1 MENKREEKIPAL
13 LNKINAKVG
22 VELGVFKG
30 EFSKVL
36 LDKWGGRLYMIDPW
50 RPLGE
55 EYNDACDDLQLYDLY
70 ADTAKNI
77 KGHETR
83 GFMLRGLGEELIDL
97 FEDESLDFIYID
109 ANHSYDYV
117 KADMDMWYPKLK
129 KGGLFAGH
137 DYLNFDWY
145 NTTNNDYSLCENN
158 KDREIFSYNQNGRY
172 FAGIFGVNPAVDE
185 FCKKHQKDF
194 NVTEEF
200 WGSWHFFK

>member
-1 MENKREEKIPAL
+1 MENKREEKIPSL

-30 EFSKVL
+30 EFSNVL
-36 LDKWGGRLYMIDPW
+36 LNKWNGRLYMIDPW
-50 RPLGE
+50 RPLGD
-55 EYNDACDDLQLYDLY
+55 EYDDACDEEQLYDLY

-117 KADMDMWYPKLK
+117 KADMEMWYPKLK
-129 KGGLFAGH
+129 KGGLFSGH
-137 DYLNFDWY
+137 DYLKIDWY
-145 NTTNNDYSLCENN
+145 STNKEYPLCKNG
-158 KDREIFSYNQNGRY
+158 KDRKIYGWNTQGKY
-172 FAGIFGVNPAVDE
+172 FAGVFGVNPAVNE
-185 FCKKHQKDF
+185 FCKTYNKKIE
-194 NVTEEF
+194 VTDEF
-200 WGSWHFFK
+200 WGTWYLIK